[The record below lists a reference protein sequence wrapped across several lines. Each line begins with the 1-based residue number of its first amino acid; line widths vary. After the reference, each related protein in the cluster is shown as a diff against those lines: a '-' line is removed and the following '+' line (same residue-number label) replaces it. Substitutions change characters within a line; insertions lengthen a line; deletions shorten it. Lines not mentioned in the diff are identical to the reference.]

1 MHIEVGQK
9 WKTRDGRTATVLEH
23 VAGSPYP
30 FIASIG
36 PDYRYS
42 VTQEGCESVFSD
54 RESDLVELI
63 VPKPDLIAQVV
74 ATLESTLP
82 SAPDLLDKAAGHMR
96 ERAAT
101 YDSPGGERS
110 MAKTVAV
117 FNTVTGHS
125 ISEADGWLFMAALKQ
140 VRLFSNREKAH
151 QDSVEDLVA
160 YSALLGECCM
170 SGGLK

>member
-1 MHIEVGQK
+1 
-9 WKTRDGRTATVLEH
+9 
-23 VAGSPYP
+23 
-30 FIASIG
+30 
-36 PDYRYS
+36 
-42 VTQEGCESVFSD
+42 
-54 RESDLVELI
+54 
-63 VPKPDLIAQVV
+63 
-74 ATLESTLP
+74 
-82 SAPDLLDKAAGHMR
+82 
-96 ERAAT
+96 
-101 YDSPGGERS
+101 